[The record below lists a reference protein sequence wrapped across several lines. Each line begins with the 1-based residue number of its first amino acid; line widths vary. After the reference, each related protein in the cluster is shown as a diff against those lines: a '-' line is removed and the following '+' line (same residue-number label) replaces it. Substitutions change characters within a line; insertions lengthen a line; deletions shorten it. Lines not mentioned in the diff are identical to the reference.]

1 MEIEDIKNL
10 IRQGLPDAEIT
21 ITGDG
26 QHFDAVIVSDEFS
39 NLNSVKRQQLV
50 YATVAEQIGS
60 GKLHALSLKTFTK
73 VEWVELNG

>member
-1 MEIEDIKNL
+1 MEIEEIKEL
-10 IRQGLPDAEIT
+10 IWRGLPDAEIT

-26 QHFDAVIVSDEFS
+26 QHFDAVVIAKEFE
-39 NLNSVKRQQLV
+39 NLNTLKRQQLV

-73 VEWVELNG
+73 TEWVEQNG